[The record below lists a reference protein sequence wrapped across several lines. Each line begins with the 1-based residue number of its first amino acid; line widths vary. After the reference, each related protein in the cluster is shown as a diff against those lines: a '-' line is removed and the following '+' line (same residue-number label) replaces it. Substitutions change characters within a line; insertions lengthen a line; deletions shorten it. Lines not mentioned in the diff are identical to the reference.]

1 MAKSYKQSSSLLTKC
16 FRFNKTIS
24 TSSVLNNNSDITT
37 ITSSSNTCPLSSV
50 IEAIQT
56 IDQLVQS
63 AEGNC
68 NNQQDYSHC
77 IQKTMNIEQ
86 IEEMLIKWTHIAHFL
101 IDTYQQVLTEKNLI

>member
-1 MAKSYKQSSSLLTKC
+1 
-16 FRFNKTIS
+16 
-24 TSSVLNNNSDITT
+24 
-37 ITSSSNTCPLSSV
+37 V

-63 AEGNC
+63 TEGDRNK
-68 NNQQDYSHC
+68 QQGDSYI

-101 IDTYQQVLTEKNLI
+101 VDTYQQIITDKNLN

>member
-1 MAKSYKQSSSLLTKC
+1 MAKNYKQSASLFTKC

-24 TSSVLNNNSDITT
+24 TPVLSSNSDIIT
-37 ITSSSNTCPLSSV
+37 IISPSNTCPLSSV

-63 AEGNC
+63 TEGDRNK
-68 NNQQDYSHC
+68 QQGDSYI

-101 IDTYQQVLTEKNLI
+101 VDTYQQIITDKNLN

>member
-1 MAKSYKQSSSLLTKC
+1 MAKNYKQSASLFTKC

-24 TSSVLNNNSDITT
+24 KPVLPSNSEITT
-37 ITSSSNTCPLSSV
+37 IISPSNTCPLSSV

-56 IDQLVQS
+56 IDKLVQS
-63 AEGNC
+63 TEGDRNK
-68 NNQQDYSHC
+68 QQGDSNI

-101 IDTYQQVLTEKNLI
+101 VDTYQQIITDKNLN